1 MSIKMFNKA
10 GHLTKSARYVFE
22 GAQVV
27 GPFDEV
33 LRISVCDDRK
43 MKTLYILADELDI
56 NVVDMYPD
64 AYVYIHW
71 LKNAFEEIKAG
82 GEIDETAEE
91 EMQELV
97 PELKNNECWIKG
109 PEALLKEY

>member
-1 MSIKMFNKA
+1 MAIKMFKKD

-33 LRISVCDDRK
+33 LKISDCDGRK
-43 MKTLYILADELDI
+43 RKTLYILADELDI
-56 NVVDMYPD
+56 NVDNMYPD

-71 LKNAFEEIKAG
+71 LKNAFEKIKAR
-82 GEIDETAEE
+82 GEIDETAEDD
-91 EMQELV
+91 MQELV